1 MAVSF
6 SLIHLVIDRLLTSD
20 DAEGCGICMQAILRR
35 EL

>member
-20 DAEGCGICMQAILRR
+20 DAGGSGICIL
-35 EL
+35 L